1 MNWKKILVPTDFS
14 HLSDQAVSIAA
25 SLARE
30 SGGTLILL
38 HVEEAPVAYGAGEM
52 YYGIAEPDSAALRK
66 MLEEIRLP
74 EGVTVE
80 RHLTAGEPAGA
91 IVRFAEENA
100 VDLVVLSTHGR
111 TGLMRLMMGSVAE
124 EVVRR
129 AKCLVL
135 TLKPRHEKAPASQP

>member
-14 HLSDQAVSIAA
+14 HLSDQAVGIAA
-25 SLARE
+25 ALARE
-30 SGGTLILL
+30 SNGTVVLL

-52 YYGIAEPDSAALRK
+52 YYGIAEPDTEALRK
-66 MLEEIRLP
+66 MLQEIRLP
-74 EGVTVE
+74 DGVAVE

-91 IVRFAEENA
+91 IVRFAEENG
-100 VDLVVLSTHGR
+100 VDLVVMSTHGR
-111 TGLMRLMMGSVAE
+111 TGLLRLLMGSVAE

-135 TLKPRHEKAPASQP
+135 TLKPRSDQSMEKT

>member
-14 HLSDQAVSIAA
+14 HLSDQAVGIAVA
-25 SLARE
+25 LAKE
-30 SGGTLILL
+30 SSGTVILL

-52 YYGIAEPDSAALRK
+52 YYGIAEPDTDALRK
-66 MLEEIRLP
+66 MLQEIRLP
-74 EGVTVE
+74 EGVAVE

-91 IVRFAEENA
+91 IVRFAEENG
-100 VDLVVLSTHGR
+100 VDLVVMSTHGR
-111 TGLMRLMMGSVAE
+111 TGLVRLLMGSVAE

-135 TLKPRHEKAPASQP
+135 TLKPRPDSPSEKT

>member
-14 HLSDQAVSIAA
+14 HLSDQAVGIAVA
-25 SLARE
+25 LAKE
-30 SGGTLILL
+30 SSGTVILL

-52 YYGIAEPDSAALRK
+52 YYGIAEPDTEALRK
-66 MLEEIRLP
+66 MLQDIRLP
-74 EGVTVE
+74 EGVAVE

-91 IVRFAEENA
+91 IVRFAEENG
-100 VDLVVLSTHGR
+100 VDLVVMSTHGR
-111 TGLMRLMMGSVAE
+111 TGLVRLLMGSVAE

-135 TLKPRHEKAPASQP
+135 TLKPRSDGRAEKT

>member
-14 HLSDQAVSIAA
+14 HLSDQAVGVAA
-25 SLARE
+25 ALARE
-30 SGGTLILL
+30 SSGTLILL

-52 YYGIAEPDSAALRK
+52 YYGIAEPDTAALQK
-66 MLEEIRLP
+66 MLQEIRVP
-74 EGVTVE
+74 ENVSVE
-80 RHLTAGEPAGA
+80 RHLAAGEPAGT

-100 VDLVVLSTHGR
+100 VDLIVLSTHGR
-111 TGLMRLMMGSVAE
+111 TGLVRLLMGSVAE

-135 TLKPRHEKAPASQP
+135 TLKPKPETVEAKA

>member
-14 HLSDQAVSIAA
+14 HLSDQAVGIAA

-30 SGGTLILL
+30 SGGKLILL

-52 YYGIAEPDSAALRK
+52 YYGIAEPDNASLRR

-74 EGVTVE
+74 DGVPVE
-80 RHLTAGEPAGA
+80 RHLTAGEPAGS
-91 IVRFAEENA
+91 IVRFAEENG
-100 VDLVVLSTHGR
+100 VDLVVMSTHGR
-111 TGLMRLMMGSVAE
+111 TGLVRLMMGSVAE

-135 TLKPRHEKAPASQP
+135 TLKPRSEKAPANQP

>member
-14 HLSDQAVSIAA
+14 HLSDQATGIAA
-25 SLARE
+25 ALARE
-30 SGGTLILL
+30 SGGTVILL

-52 YYGIAEPDSAALRK
+52 YYGIAEPDTEALRN
-66 MLEEIRLP
+66 MLQAIRLP
-74 EGVTVE
+74 EGIAVE

-91 IVRFAEENA
+91 IVRFAEENG
-100 VDLVVLSTHGR
+100 VDLVVMSTHGR
-111 TGLMRLMMGSVAE
+111 TGLVRLLMGSVAE

-135 TLKPRHEKAPASQP
+135 TLKPRSDRPTEKT

>member
-14 HLSDQAVSIAA
+14 HLSDQAIGIAA
-25 SLARE
+25 ALARE

-74 EGVTVE
+74 TGISVE
-80 RHLTAGEPAGA
+80 RHLTAGEPAGS
-91 IVRFAEENA
+91 IVRFAEENS
-100 VDLVVLSTHGR
+100 VDLVVMSTHGR
-111 TGLMRLMMGSVAE
+111 TGLVRLVMGSVAE

-135 TLKPRHEKAPASQP
+135 TLKPRSDNPPESQP

>member
-14 HLSDQAVSIAA
+14 HLSDQAVGIATA
-25 SLARE
+25 LARE
-30 SGGTLILL
+30 SGGTVILL

-52 YYGIAEPDSAALRK
+52 YYGIAEPDTEALRR
-66 MLEEIRLP
+66 MLQEIHLP
-74 EGVTVE
+74 EGVAVE

-91 IVRFAEENA
+91 IVRFAEENG
-100 VDLVVLSTHGR
+100 VDLVVMSTHGR
-111 TGLMRLMMGSVAE
+111 TGIVRLLMGSVAE

-135 TLKPRHEKAPASQP
+135 TLKPRADQSSEKT

>member
-14 HLSDQAVSIAA
+14 HLSDQAVGIASA
-25 SLARE
+25 LARE
-30 SGGTLILL
+30 SSGTVILL

-52 YYGIAEPDSAALRK
+52 YYGIAEPDTEALRR
-66 MLEEIRLP
+66 MLQEIRVP
-74 EGVTVE
+74 ENVTVE
-80 RHLTAGEPAGA
+80 RHLAAGEPAGS

-100 VDLVVLSTHGR
+100 VDLIVMSTHGR
-111 TGLMRLMMGSVAE
+111 TGLVRLLMGSVAE

-135 TLKPRHEKAPASQP
+135 TLKPKTEPAAEKS